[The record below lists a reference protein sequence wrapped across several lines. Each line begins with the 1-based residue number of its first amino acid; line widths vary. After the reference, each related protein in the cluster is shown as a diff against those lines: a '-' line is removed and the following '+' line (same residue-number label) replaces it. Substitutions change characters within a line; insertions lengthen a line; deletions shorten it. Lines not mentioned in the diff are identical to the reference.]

1 MKENIIEC
9 PINAVLKMVFG
20 LKITAL
26 LHICLLAPWL
36 AEREDEEG
44 GREGSVLWLKI
55 WPYCSTSKSSVNTG
69 VTLHSLKMH
78 DLFKHPSVI

>member
-1 MKENIIEC
+1 MGPSGISSNGSFAVTTMDTKENIIEC

-44 GREGSVLWLKI
+44 GREGSVLRL
-55 WPYCSTSKSSVNTG
+55 
-69 VTLHSLKMH
+69 
-78 DLFKHPSVI
+78 